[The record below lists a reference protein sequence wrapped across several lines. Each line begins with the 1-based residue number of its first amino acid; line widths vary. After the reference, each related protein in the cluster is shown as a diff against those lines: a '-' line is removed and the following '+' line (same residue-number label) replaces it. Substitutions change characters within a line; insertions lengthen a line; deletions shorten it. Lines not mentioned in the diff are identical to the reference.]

1 MLGIHRKKLG
11 GRYHLIVPALQ
22 GLLRLLFVPYAAN
35 SAALGQRSAGVVSL
49 GVTHAAAYARLLTM
63 LCSPTVSAVS
73 RPRNHNSR
81 QELNDE
87 TKKARSIAGQHLPY
101 IIMVYCTSQ
110 LKGRLLPEAKAV
122 LIPGLHAVLDVMQP
136 EVMRT
141 MNAAMD
147 SASRSIFK
155 VLYEEYG
162 RFSRGKLSLKSNP

>member
-1 MLGIHRKKLG
+1 MLAIHRKKLG

-22 GLLRLLFVPYAAN
+22 GLLRLLFIPYVTN
-35 SAALGQRSAGVVSL
+35 SASLEQRSAGVFSL

-73 RPRNHNSR
+73 RSRKHNSR

-101 IIMVYCTSQ
+101 LIMEFCTYQ
-110 LKGRLLPEAKAV
+110 LKERLLPEAKAV
-122 LIPGLHAVLDVMQP
+122 LNPGLYAVLDVMQP
-136 EVMRT
+136 EVTRT

-155 VLYEEYG
+155 ALYEEYR
-162 RFSRGKLSLKSNP
+162 RFSRGKLS